1 MFFEVLSP
9 MIGKYNLFLNISSER
24 TGLRAGQMQQNL
36 VKFEDRFV
44 F

>member
-1 MFFEVLSP
+1 MFFEVLSS
-9 MIGKYNLFLNISSER
+9 MIGKYNLFLNISSEG

-36 VKFEDRFV
+36 VKFGGRFV